1 MIAMMQQ
8 KKQAPNQQQRGNAAS
23 SKTSSALQAALSQSY
38 ERPAEMKRRYVRPS
52 MPTARYTSEEALVE
66 GRFPYVPRRRG
77 VKPNPGAHSDALVM
91 RSMESARSLNA
102 AVGNAEVLAAR
113 PHGGESYTSDGSRVC
128 YYHDGSRVAVRA
140 DGSTVVETPY
150 EHPVLFAPSGRE
162 DLLGCFRVAGHRQ
175 L

>member
-1 MIAMMQQ
+1 MLNPLHPLHPFTPVLALGVIDYEEFIPVMIAMMQQ

-102 AVGNAEVLAAR
+102 AVGNADGAVVGAAVGYVVGMALHTVR
-113 PHGGESYTSDGSRVC
+113 PSSPLVHVPESQGSQ
-128 YYHDGSRVAVRA
+128 S
-140 DGSTVVETPY
+140 P
-150 EHPVLFAPSGRE
+150 
-162 DLLGCFRVAGHRQ
+162 
-175 L
+175 